1 MMINELDKY
10 MQLIC
15 SKNYICQGQVHYQK
29 ERVDTSLPM
38 NEKV

>member
-10 MQLIC
+10 MQQ
-15 SKNYICQGQVHYQK
+15 NYICQGQVHYQK